1 MASPAR
7 TGASTSVT
15 SSATAAAATPA
26 VAATTAASPDK
37 AFVTVGSVVHALN
50 ILRLLA
56 REPSPLGVT
65 AIARAVGV
73 SPSSCFNLLK
83 TLCAEGMA
91 EFEPD
96 RKTYRLGPGVSV
108 FARDGVADPALALMR
123 PRLMAMAAQ
132 YRFASG
138 LWRVSGA
145 GRMVLVDFADS
156 ELATRI
162 HMTVGQRLPL
172 LSGAMG
178 RCVAAHSDLAP
189 LQIAQA
195 LGEMRW
201 VRPPS
206 QERYRK
212 EVAEALRRGWAVDDG
227 DFLPGICTIAAPV
240 LDGAGRVRY
249 CIANTFFSG
258 EHTAKVI
265 ARIGAM
271 TAVTAREVSGMLY
284 PAG

>member
-1 MASPAR
+1 MAR
-7 TGASTSVT
+7 TSGTPGTPRIPSAPAAEAPGA
-15 SSATAAAATPA
+15 
-26 VAATTAASPDK
+26 DK
-37 AFVTVGSVVHALN
+37 GFVTVGSVVHALN

-56 REPSPLGVT
+56 REPAPLGVT

-91 EFEPD
+91 EFDPE
-96 RKTYRLGPGVSV
+96 RKTYRLGPGVGAL
-108 FARDGVADPALALMR
+108 ARDGMADPALALMR

-172 LSGAMG
+172 LAGAMG
-178 RCVAAHSDLAP
+178 RCVAAHSELSP
-189 LQIAQA
+189 LQLAQA
-195 LGEMRW
+195 LGQLRW
-201 VRPPS
+201 ARAPTL
-206 QERYRK
+206 ERYRK
-212 EVAEALRRGWAVDDG
+212 EVADALRRGWALDDG

-240 LDGAGRVRY
+240 LDDAGRARY

-258 EHTAKVI
+258 EHPAKVI

-271 TAVTAREVSGMLY
+271 TAVTAREAASMLY
-284 PAG
+284 PPG